1 MYKCKWAGDASD
13 EYCKDCN
20 GVDMVVEGKT
30 ISCDQCAGYEP
41 SKEKVEVE
49 GEDSNP
55 VEGNMNPPEEDKK
68 EEKKENK
75 IVSKT
80 ADKKSEAK
88 DSDKEQPKVSNNT
101 SKDKNSE
108 NTQDT
113 AADKPSNNIP
123 EGVVPVSLRYMSGCT
138 IQKGD
143 TYYKFTAEEEWA
155 VDPMVV
161 KTPEQVDEVREKL
174 WAKVNSEV
182 DKQVDDVLNM

>member
-49 GEDSNP
+49 EESNP
-55 VEGNMNPPEEDKK
+55 IEKDMNPLEDERAVKEENKSDKK
-68 EEKKENK
+68 ASAE
-75 IVSKT
+75 
-80 ADKKSEAK
+80 KSEAK
-88 DSDKEQPKVSNNT
+88 DSDKKQSKVSNNT
-101 SKDKNSE
+101 SKDKNAE
-108 NTQDT
+108 NTQDA
-113 AADKPSNNIP
+113 AADEPSNSIP
-123 EGVVPVSLRYMSGCT
+123 EGVVPVSIRYMSGCT
-138 IQKGD
+138 IQKND

-155 VDPMVV
+155 VDPMVI